1 MWSNLLC
8 LRQWKSLTG
17 VEKRSDYDH
26 RVFFY
31 ISVSKEA
38 KKQDL
43 KDELYRKIVQA
54 GILPVDSNMG
64 GEVVSEK

>member
-1 MWSNLLC
+1 MI
-8 LRQWKSLTG
+8 T
-17 VEKRSDYDH
+17 E
-26 RVFFY
+26 FFY

-64 GEVVSEK
+64 GVVVSEK